1 MMMSLGIAF
10 FQTTKASGKLK
21 EVLQSERRSRE
32 RLYKVILNLGKLSS
46 EDTSEDT
53 SNEATI

>member
-1 MMMSLGIAF
+1 MMMSLGIVF

>member
-21 EVLQSERRSRE
+21 EVLQSERRSR
-32 RLYKVILNLGKLSS
+32 VILNLGKLSS